1 MGHRRTDLTT
11 IRYSR
16 FGAWESQ
23 WVSLTNYNSLLF
35 QDFQINRYILGIF
48 YKLRYPTSTI
58 RIKRFSTN
66 LVIIGTTVYVPMA
79 TNIGL
84 LFFNSDFFASIIL
97 YLYRLVKLYAFMNR
111 ANRTVGI
118 GFESPRITQI
128 AYLYNIGLSNGISYK
143 YRMQLCMLKYIL
155 VQHRLYRVVI
165 SKILATVCRRSG
177 LVSNSIFFGYLLQFI
192 LLCIITKINLS
203 INVFQHF
210 FFYFTIVLRIAHA
223 HNMLIDCRILNIDNL
238 ENLHEA
244 FRLAHAE
251 INIPTIVPGSQNFIE
266 KTRAYIQQRI
276 RSERISVLNGIQ
288 SCYNR
293 LFFLYY
299 RYVGLINR
307 SERILFVLVQVKLA
321 LARIDKVMR
330 VMRAHIHRLSVK
342 PLKNA
347 TLLAARKNAIYG
359 SFFYFTNIAEGI
371 RVGHAYPV
379 NKAILLFLSDD
390 AQSTFEKN
398 LYLPMFRIHSHVLRT
413 LFWVSLKKKDAVWSY
428 ISANT
433 IVNSLHVCPFK
444 SSYFYDLLRVGLL
457 FLRLVNIST
466 VRVYR
471 RVRRILRRTRTLSF
485 NACKLL
491 ALSPTLNVSEYV
503 ATLFNTY
510 LTFIGKATKVIQ
522 KKDLIRKLKKSEWWH
537 RNQLRRIRVSMS
549 FPVNTLHGRGVFR
562 VKNILVQLRK
572 LYKSVQLYERRVLRM
587 RKRLKHLLLN
597 AVSEYG
603 LVHPPLVGV
612 MLAKRNVLM
621 VLAGQLMRLTMGLDL
636 RMLDNLLISVRK
648 KTARSKSRGQRTKSM
663 KLNSVG
669 ILSHVFAALQQTAAR
684 AVSVQT
690 MYSGLCRIQKYL
702 LVVKTRLRRS
712 IIQYSRLAIE
722 KMHSV
727 GILAVETERTFAL
740 LKKENSFA
748 TSMTQE
754 GVLHSVIRAF
764 TNYLLYRSLIN
775 LSITRLVKISSMHQY
790 EKLSGT
796 VKTTIF
802 KPIYNIVNSKLRTSV
817 FAITNVSVEL
827 LFLFSKLRALLA
839 FTAKITHRVLL
850 SGIILNMSTEYII
863 LYLRQFFQ
871 IFNNF
876 VIYTSKITN
885 IQQFIYLNKVRLR
898 YTNMLRQTYLAS
910 YIRYFGRM
918 FLSKQKMLYCGER
931 WLFVKLGRVGQILM
945 HKWFIDTLTVF
956 NLYMEDTLSRYLNM
970 RVILLFDYFR
980 EYSKRRKPRISID
993 RLVQQPYTF
1002 FRKQKQKFPPMNSAK
1017 LLCEYIRNRIERGM
1031 YIKRI
1036 FKEVR
1041 YWQRFELRKLN
1052 RLQHKYPK
1060 IFDRIEKKYPF
1071 DGIRILISGPQ
1082 KKARRKQRI
1091 YYHLWVREHEY
1102 SRRMPLQTV
1111 NKNIDYHKLHARRR
1125 ASVLGVKVWL
1135 ALKAMST
1142 KIKY

>member
-1 MGHRRTDLTT
+1 
-11 IRYSR
+11 
-16 FGAWESQ
+16 
-23 WVSLTNYNSLLF
+23 
-35 QDFQINRYILGIF
+35 
-48 YKLRYPTSTI
+48 
-58 RIKRFSTN
+58 
-66 LVIIGTTVYVPMA
+66 
-79 TNIGL
+79 
-84 LFFNSDFFASIIL
+84 
-97 YLYRLVKLYAFMNR
+97 
-111 ANRTVGI
+111 
-118 GFESPRITQI
+118 
-128 AYLYNIGLSNGISYK
+128 
-143 YRMQLCMLKYIL
+143 
-155 VQHRLYRVVI
+155 
-165 SKILATVCRRSG
+165 
-177 LVSNSIFFGYLLQFI
+177 
-192 LLCIITKINLS
+192 
-203 INVFQHF
+203 
-210 FFYFTIVLRIAHA
+210 
-223 HNMLIDCRILNIDNL
+223 
-238 ENLHEA
+238 
-244 FRLAHAE
+244 
-251 INIPTIVPGSQNFIE
+251 
-266 KTRAYIQQRI
+266 
-276 RSERISVLNGIQ
+276 
-288 SCYNR
+288 
-293 LFFLYY
+293 
-299 RYVGLINR
+299 
-307 SERILFVLVQVKLA
+307 
-321 LARIDKVMR
+321 
-330 VMRAHIHRLSVK
+330 
-342 PLKNA
+342 
-347 TLLAARKNAIYG
+347 
-359 SFFYFTNIAEGI
+359 
-371 RVGHAYPV
+371 
-379 NKAILLFLSDD
+379 
-390 AQSTFEKN
+390 
-398 LYLPMFRIHSHVLRT
+398 
-413 LFWVSLKKKDAVWSY
+413 
-428 ISANT
+428 
-433 IVNSLHVCPFK
+433 
-444 SSYFYDLLRVGLL
+444 
-457 FLRLVNIST
+457 
-466 VRVYR
+466 
-471 RVRRILRRTRTLSF
+471 
-485 NACKLL
+485 
-491 ALSPTLNVSEYV
+491 
-503 ATLFNTY
+503 
-510 LTFIGKATKVIQ
+510 
-522 KKDLIRKLKKSEWWH
+522 
-537 RNQLRRIRVSMS
+537 
-549 FPVNTLHGRGVFR
+549 
-562 VKNILVQLRK
+562 
-572 LYKSVQLYERRVLRM
+572 
-587 RKRLKHLLLN
+587 
-597 AVSEYG
+597 
-603 LVHPPLVGV
+603 
-612 MLAKRNVLM
+612 
-621 VLAGQLMRLTMGLDL
+621 
-636 RMLDNLLISVRK
+636 
-648 KTARSKSRGQRTKSM
+648 
-663 KLNSVG
+663 
-669 ILSHVFAALQQTAAR
+669 
-684 AVSVQT
+684 
-690 MYSGLCRIQKYL
+690 
-702 LVVKTRLRRS
+702 
-712 IIQYSRLAIE
+712 
-722 KMHSV
+722 MHSV